1 MLDPVQKKYR
11 GNLGTLQEVADRTI
25 HSLQESNQERFQELQ
40 RLERPPISSPAFSR
54 AEPQLP
60 RQSEGH
66 QMVSLQTAHLLP
78 ANPAHPRDPRSAG
91 EMFGSA
97 PDALGPTVVQLPRHH
112 LGAVHDMSR
121 IERPAGPQVAPLPAS
136 QLPVAHFS
144 QPVGPV
150 GPVGQLPH
158 LPVGHLTVI
167 LNSLFPPNLG
177 DDPTLL
183 DGMPHLAHV
192 SYRFFD
198 FGAAVWG
205 YLLLAGQRLIISCRE
220 VPPPPTCQKFCP
232 TFTYM
237 FTMETPIFE
246 II

>member
-1 MLDPVQKKYR
+1 
-11 GNLGTLQEVADRTI
+11 
-25 HSLQESNQERFQELQ
+25 
-40 RLERPPISSPAFSR
+40 
-54 AEPQLP
+54 
-60 RQSEGH
+60 
-66 QMVSLQTAHLLP
+66 MVSLQTAHLLP
-78 ANPAHPRDPRSAG
+78 ANPAHPRDPRTAG

-121 IERPAGPQVAPLPAS
+121 IERPAPQVAPLPAS
-136 QLPVAHFS
+136 QLPLAHFS
-144 QPVGPV
+144 QPVGA
-150 GPVGQLPH
+150 VGQLPH

-177 DDPTLL
+177 DDPTPL

-220 VPPPPTCQKFCP
+220 VPPPLTIQKFCP
-232 TFTYM
+232 TFTYIYIPWKHQ
-237 FTMETPIFE
+237 FLKSFE
-246 II
+246 VFDGKK

>member
-1 MLDPVQKKYR
+1 MLDPVKKKYR

-78 ANPAHPRDPRSAG
+78 ANPAHPRDRRSAG

-183 DGMPHLAHV
+183 DGMPTPL
-192 SYRFFD
+192 D
-198 FGAAVWG
+198 GMPLGAAVWG
-205 YLLLAGQRLIISCRE
+205 YLMQGGASTTNMPE
-220 VPPPPTCQKFCP
+220 VLSNIYIYVYYGNTHF
-232 TFTYM
+232 
-237 FTMETPIFE
+237 
-246 II
+246 